1 MSDTNRGRVRL
12 SASALVPAILVAVGI
27 GLWMAAGKV
36 WILLAG
42 AGAFGPGLLRQM
54 GLLPDLDEFQR
65 QAVATAGY
73 RAYLIGGSIACAT
86 IAGLH
91 ATGAGVRYPAELL
104 TFLLV
109 VLWLTWLFA
118 YVMQVWGP
126 KRTAATVLATFGSFW
141 LLFALLTA
149 VSESNTVA
157 EGLVGL
163 LMGAAVVA
171 PFFGC
176 AWAAYRAPRA
186 TGWALL
192 AFSAVALGLF
202 VRPWLGG
209 TSGQDWTTVLMTT
222 TTLVVPLVAVG
233 MGLVRWRPDDDLT
246 PDE

>member
-1 MSDTNRGRVRL
+1 MTDSNQKRARL
-12 SASALVPAILVAVGI
+12 SAAAILPAILVALGI
-27 GLWMAAGKV
+27 GLWMAVGKE
-36 WILLAG
+36 WIILAG
-42 AGAFGPGLLRQM
+42 VGAFGPGLLRQV
-54 GLLPDLDEFQR
+54 GLLPQLDEFQR
-65 QAVATAGY
+65 QAVARAGY
-73 RAYLIGGSIACAT
+73 RSYLIGGAVACLT

-109 VLWLTWLFA
+109 VLWLTWLFD

-149 VSESNTVA
+149 VSESNSVA
-157 EGLVGL
+157 EAVVGL
-163 LMGAAVVA
+163 LMGAAVVT

-176 AWAAYRAPRA
+176 AWAAYRLPRI

-192 AFSAVALGLF
+192 AFSAMALGLF
-202 VRPWLGG
+202 VREWLGG

-246 PDE
+246 PEG